1 MSTKEIERKIAVI
14 FATDVVGYS
23 KHMEADET
31 ETVKNLRACEK
42 ILTKLFKKHGG
53 SLFNTGGDSFL
64 AEFPSAVGAILCAAE
79 FQNEIKTRN
88 TLKTTI
94 VPLTFRVGINTGD
107 VIIEKG
113 NLLGDGVNIA
123 ARLESLAQKGGITIS
138 KAVYDF
144 VKGKTKFEYNDLGFQ
159 KVKQNEFHAFD
170 LLLDPS
176 QKRKLKTQK
185 SNMPVIG
192 AIAAVLIIGIICFFY
207 LNFNSQVIK
216 INKNNDKISLL
227 VMPFENKSGDADNNV
242 ISGGIT
248 DHISTT
254 LAKYNE
260 LFIFDD
266 SSVKFFINKKFSSS
280 ELKDDYGVQFIL
292 EANIQV
298 SNPKLR
304 VNIKLRD
311 LHKNEVIWS
320 ESLDFEDKDIFDIQ
334 DSISDSVLANIIPG
348 VMSLTV
354 GDSTT
359 AQKFTAE
366 VHLNRLKGRV
376 AYESHSIEGLNE
388 YERLLKVNRKLEPG
402 NIYLDNDEAWFLM
415 GKVWFGSSEHIEADI
430 KNAYRLTLN
439 TVKADPNFAYASI
452 LASMIERYHIGK
464 LDTACNRI
472 DKLIQI
478 STDPS
483 NMANV
488 ASLSRHCGYYE
499 KSLSIYKNVLQSAPH
514 FSLWFKKE
522 YAWTF
527 LMSEFFYDRYDF
539 NDARPYV
546 ESQLAA
552 NYSQDG
558 INEMWLTMLA
568 YMASKEGD
576 IKSATNYLKEQSK
589 MDNPINNIWKENYPL
604 ILNENEQFK
613 KDLFE
618 TLNQLSVKGL

>member
-1 MSTKEIERKIAVI
+1 
-14 FATDVVGYS
+14 
-23 KHMEADET
+23 
-31 ETVKNLRACEK
+31 
-42 ILTKLFKKHGG
+42 
-53 SLFNTGGDSFL
+53 
-64 AEFPSAVGAILCAAE
+64 
-79 FQNEIKTRN
+79 
-88 TLKTTI
+88 
-94 VPLTFRVGINTGD
+94 
-107 VIIEKG
+107 
-113 NLLGDGVNIA
+113 
-123 ARLESLAQKGGITIS
+123 
-138 KAVYDF
+138 
-144 VKGKTKFEYNDLGFQ
+144 
-159 KVKQNEFHAFD
+159 
-170 LLLDPS
+170 
-176 QKRKLKTQK
+176 
-185 SNMPVIG
+185 
-192 AIAAVLIIGIICFFY
+192 
-207 LNFNSQVIK
+207 
-216 INKNNDKISLL
+216 
-227 VMPFENKSGDADNNV
+227 
-242 ISGGIT
+242 
-248 DHISTT
+248 
-254 LAKYNE
+254 
-260 LFIFDD
+260 
-266 SSVKFFINKKFSSS
+266 
-280 ELKDDYGVQFIL
+280 
-292 EANIQV
+292 
-298 SNPKLR
+298 
-304 VNIKLRD
+304 
-311 LHKNEVIWS
+311 
-320 ESLDFEDKDIFDIQ
+320 
-334 DSISDSVLANIIPG
+334 
-348 VMSLTV
+348 MSLTV

-415 GKVWFGSSEHIEADI
+415 GKVWFGSSEYIETDI

-488 ASLSRHCGYYE
+488 ASLSRHCGDYE

-576 IKSATNYLKEQSK
+576 IKSATNYLEEQSK

-613 KDLFE
+613 QDLFE